1 MKKLRRYIFTTW
13 TLSYLFTKRYL
24 RSKTALFFSILFP
37 LILLFVFGSL
47 YGSSN
52 NTTFKVT
59 VINQS
64 TTEFS
69 NQFATGLAKEKVF
82 KVTTGSSLSDAEKQL
97 QNSEI
102 DSIIELPSGFGAP
115 GPGGY
120 PTGQAVVLYDQTN
133 ATAGQTISSILDS
146 SFAGVN
152 AKLTQINPPL
162 TVVSKST
169 ATDGLTGFD
178 YAFTG
183 LIGFSLLGL
192 GIFGPINTL
201 PALKKSGALSRLRTT
216 PIKVMQFI
224 IAYAVSSLVSGVISI
239 GIMFFVAVHFFHFK
253 MNGSL
258 LVFSLYAIIAAIMM
272 FGFGMAV
279 GGWAND
285 EKQSA
290 PLGNLISFPMMF
302 LSGVFFP
309 RFLMPEWLQSVTAY
323 VPLTPAIDGLRMIS
337 TQGKTFVDLGPQLA
351 IMGGWLLII
360 YTVALL
366 VFRWE

>member
-1 MKKLRRYIFTTW
+1 MKLRRYLFTTW
-13 TLSYLFTKRYL
+13 TLSYLFTIRYL

-52 NTTFKVT
+52 ATTFKVA

-64 TTEFS
+64 KT
-69 NQFATGLAKEKVF
+69 QFAAQFASNLGQEKVF
-82 KVTTGSSLSDAEKQL
+82 KVSPQTTLSDAEKQL

-102 DSIIELPSGFGAP
+102 DSIIELPAGFGEP
-115 GPGGY
+115 GPGGF
-120 PTGQAVVLYDQTN
+120 PTGQATVLYDQTN

-146 SFAGVN
+146 GFAGIN
-152 AKLTQINPPL
+152 AKLTRINPPL
-162 TVVSKST
+162 TVTAKST
-169 ATDGLTGFD
+169 ATNGLTGFD

-201 PALKKSGALSRLRTT
+201 PALKKSGALARLKTT

-258 LVFSLYAIIAAIMM
+258 LIFTIYAIIAAIMM

-309 RFLMPEWLQSVTAY
+309 RFLMPEWLQGVTAY

-351 IMGGWLLII
+351 VMGGWLIAIYII
-360 YTVALL
+360 ALM